1 VVKKIHLPGLITCHS
16 FHVVLSWRMVALDA
30 SKLFRNLSS
39 AEHETLRKIARE
51 HSYPQGAM
59 IFKEGDN
66 GDGIYIVKDGEVEI
80 SATVSQNVSRV
91 FAKLGPGEMFGEMA
105 VIELK
110 PRSATATAAKKTE
123 AYFIPRDEMLRML
136 ERSPTLAL
144 ELLRDISQ
152 RLRDFNRRYIDETL
166 QAERLAVIGRFARSI
181 IHDLKNPLSI
191 ISMASELAAMP
202 NATPESREFAQVRI
216 RKQIERVGDLI
227 GDILDFTKGSRP
239 NTQIGNTNFAEFVHI
254 VLDEIR
260 ADMEMRKV
268 TIETQPPPS
277 VSFPFDPKRVRRVFH
292 NLIQNAAD
300 EMPGGG
306 KVFIR
311 YRIEN
316 NELVTEIQDT
326 GRGIAPEIAG
336 TLFEAFATFG
346 KEHGTGLGLS
356 ICKKIIED
364 HNGRIW
370 ARNDPGHGAI
380 FAFSLPMPKP

>member
-1 VVKKIHLPGLITCHS
+1 
-16 FHVVLSWRMVALDA
+16 MVALDA
-30 SKLFRNLSS
+30 SKLFRNLSP

-51 HSYPQGAM
+51 HSYHQGAV

-110 PRSATATAAKKTE
+110 PRSATATATTKTE
-123 AYFIPRDEMLRML
+123 AYFIPRDEMLWLL
-136 ERSPTLAL
+136 EKSPVLAL

-191 ISMASELAAMP
+191 ISMASELADMP
-202 NATPESREFAQVRI
+202 NATPESRAFAQVRI

-239 NTQIGNTNFAEFVHI
+239 NTQIGNTNFAEFIHI

-268 TIETQPPPS
+268 AIETEPPPS
-277 VSFPFDPKRVRRVFH
+277 VSFPFDPKRVRRVIH

-370 ARNDPGHGAI
+370 ARNDPGHGAV
-380 FAFSLPMPKP
+380 FAFTLPMTRA